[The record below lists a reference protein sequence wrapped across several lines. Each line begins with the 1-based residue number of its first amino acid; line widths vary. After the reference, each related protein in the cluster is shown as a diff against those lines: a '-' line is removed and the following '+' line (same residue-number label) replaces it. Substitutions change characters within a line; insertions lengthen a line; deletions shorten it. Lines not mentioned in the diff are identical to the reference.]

1 MLRKFFIVLIF
12 LILVI
17 NVSCSCAY
25 AADGSIPQV
34 PRAQLDESERYF
46 NRAYMYFMERDYW
59 NALDYLEGA
68 LRANTYLVDY
78 YLLKGLTLQ
87 RIGDVSGAREAL
99 ANYLEVRPLD
109 TAAPRF
115 AADLERQERLFRFIM
130 GTRPVNSRWS
140 MRGANFQNEWKTGY
154 TRPFNIRG
162 LGKVN
167 SLNKSYCFADTLGSK
182 IYFITGDKRSFTA
195 LNTPEPPAC
204 ATPMGDGS
212 YYIFCTGG
220 EMYSFHYFNDADN
233 TRTDLMSIAGEML
246 GANQANIEL
255 NLIANL
261 NAVIAD
267 AEWLSERVFAVADP
281 VNRSVIFY
289 DYNSNDADNAPEVIA
304 EWTPPEQIW
313 EGAVLTELEF
323 LFEPVALSAYADW
336 LAIADRANGK
346 VYILNSVSRGRNFF
360 SVNIPR
366 VRDVLWSSLGE
377 LFALNEQ
384 GELYR
389 LSIDFGE
396 RTAANANAPSWSGSE
411 FANIWALFKA
421 DSDQIYCA
429 DIGCSTI
436 HKASMLPPL
445 ELAQGFLGIY
455 HPVMAVE
462 PENRESFLID
472 GTLASPYKNYM
483 HNTSLITQAIWNER
497 TIRSASYWQPEPLFD
512 ALLIHNRVA
521 PGQSFPLNLRP
532 AQAEDGSEIRL
543 VLPAFWLLHHN
554 TLTNII
560 IDASINLNIDDLLS
574 LMTFCMLNGLELD
587 VWARDIPSLA
597 LTRASAFTG
606 GHVIYS
612 LHNAPELNAPRSR
625 IQIQMPLPVELSSSG
640 YPGRSMLSVYL
651 DAGQID
657 TRNWMPLWPDMFGR

>member
-1 MLRKFFIVLIF
+1 MRKIF
-12 LILVI
+12 VSLILI
-17 NVSCSCAY
+17 IIFASQAF
-25 AADGSIPQV
+25 AAAAVPQV

-78 YLLKGLTLQ
+78 YLLRGLTLQ
-87 RIGDVSGAREAL
+87 RIGDVNGAREAL
-99 ANYLEVRPLD
+99 SNYLEVRPLD
-109 TAAPRF
+109 TSAPRF

-130 GTRPVNSRWS
+130 GTRPVNSRWN
-140 MRGANFQNEWKTGY
+140 MRGANFQNEWNTGY

-182 IYFITGDKRSFTA
+182 IYFITGDERNFTVI
-195 LNTPEPPAC
+195 NTPEQPAC

-212 YYIFCTGG
+212 YYIFCVNGDL
-220 EMYSFHYFNDADN
+220 YSFHHFNNSASN
-233 TRTDLMSIAGEML
+233 ARTDLMSLAGEML
-246 GANQANIEL
+246 GAAQADIEL
-255 NLIANL
+255 NLISNL

-267 AEWLSERVFAVADP
+267 AEWLSERTFAVADP

-289 DYNSNDADNAPEVIA
+289 DYNNYDAERAPEVIA
-304 EWTPPEQIW
+304 EWTPPEQMW

-384 GELYR
+384 GELFK

-396 RTAANANAPSWSGSE
+396 RSVTNANAPSWSGEE
-411 FANIWALFKA
+411 FANIWALFKSG
-421 DSDQIYCA
+421 SDQIYCA
-429 DIGCSTI
+429 DIGCSRI
-436 HKASMLPPL
+436 HKATMLPPI
-445 ELAQGFLGIY
+445 ELGQGFLGIY
-455 HPVMAVE
+455 HPVMAIE

-483 HNTSLITQAIWNER
+483 HNTAKLIAQSIWNER
-497 TIRSASYWQPEPLFD
+497 TIRSLAYWQPEPVFD

-521 PGQSFPLNLRP
+521 PGQAFPLNLRP

-543 VLPAFWLLHHN
+543 VLPAFWLLHRN

-560 IDASINLNIDDLLS
+560 LDASINLNIDDLLS
-574 LMTFCMLNGLELD
+574 LMTFCMLNGIELD
-587 VWARDIPSLA
+587 VWARGIPSLA

-612 LHNAPELNAPRSR
+612 LRNAPELDAPQSR